1 MKIKLHFTPAGLNE
15 DQITGRTAVIIDIL
29 RATTTAA
36 VALFNGAREIIP
48 TATLGDAT
56 SLKQKL
62 DHSSVL
68 LGGEREGQKVEGFD
82 LGNSPFEYSSKVVEN
97 KSIILAST
105 NGSAALICG
114 SEAENCLSCAF
125 INVTAVLN
133 QILDLK
139 QDTVIICAGNKGG
152 FSLEDALCGGMLVH
166 KLLESDNNTVI
177 ENDAAAVALKLYNQ
191 NKDNIREAISES
203 DHGKFLNSLGFE
215 QDISF
220 CAKVDHLSITPI
232 WKSGRLILANNF

>member
-1 MKIKLHFTPAGLNE
+1 MKIKLFFTPAGISE
-15 DQITGRTAVIIDIL
+15 DQIAGRSAVVIDIL

-68 LGGEREGQKVEGFD
+68 LGGERDGQKVEGFD
-82 LGNSPFEYSSKVVEN
+82 LGNSPFEYSSRVVEN

-105 NGSAALICG
+105 NGSAALLCG

-125 INVTAVLN
+125 INISAV
-133 QILDLK
+133 QK
-139 QDTVIICAGNKGG
+139 QVLSLSRDIAIICAGNKGG
-152 FSLEDALCGGMLVH
+152 FSLEDALCGGMLVR
-166 KLLESDNNTVI
+166 KLLDSDTKI
-177 ENDAAAVALKLYNQ
+177 EMDNDAATVALRLYDQ
-191 NKDNIREAISES
+191 NSDNIRDAISES
-203 DHGKFLNSLGFE
+203 DHGRFLNSLGFE

-220 CAKVDHLSITPI
+220 CAKEDHLSITPV
-232 WKSGRLILANNF
+232 WKSGRLILNE